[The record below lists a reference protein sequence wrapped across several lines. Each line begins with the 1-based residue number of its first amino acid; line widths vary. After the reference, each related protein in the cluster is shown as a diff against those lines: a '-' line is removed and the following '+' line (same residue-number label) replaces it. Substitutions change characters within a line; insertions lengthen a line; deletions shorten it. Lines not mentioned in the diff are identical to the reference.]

1 MLSGENGILQR
12 AKDAKIRTEKATI
25 IESAQTDIL
34 SQIAEN
40 KGEDIT
46 DSQFKAILG
55 KYFKEE
61 SIPNEIPEDL
71 SNLELTTSDGKYKII
86 ASEIYDGKIKT
97 LTPGLYYA
105 GTDNLYMSW
114 EDLINPD
121 NHMLILTDTT
131 LSRNAFNIE
140 DRVKLVIASNVT
152 NISGLQG
159 LSQLEEVII
168 PAGVT
173 SIENSAFSSSG
184 LKSIEIPN
192 SVTNIGTGIFSGC
205 TNLESVKI
213 EASGN
218 LDSRLFAGCSS
229 LKYVYLGENLI
240 LPSNGI
246 SFGPGQGCN
255 KIETAIILS
264 SGGIAA
270 GSFAGN
276 QSLTSVKL
284 GEKVTSIDA
293 YAFKGCSNLSKIEIE
308 RTEHSSLISIGQNAF
323 SGTSIKQILLPDSL
337 QTIRYRCFSRMR
349 KSFVG

>member
-40 KGEDIT
+40 NGEDIT

-61 SIPNEIPEDL
+61 SIPNEIPENL

-114 EDLINPD
+114 EEITKPTSSIIDVTND
-121 NHMLILTDTT
+121 GV
-131 LSRNAFNIE
+131 LSRRNFNIGE
-140 DRVKLVIASNVT
+140 IKVKMVIANNVT
-152 NISGLQG
+152 SISNLAGI
-159 LSQLEEVII
+159 SQLEEIVIPSSVI
-168 PAGVT
+168 SVGST
-173 SIENSAFSSSG
+173 AFG
-184 LKSIEIPN
+184 
-192 SVTNIGTGIFSGC
+192 
-205 TNLESVKI
+205 
-213 EASGN
+213 
-218 LDSRLFAGCSS
+218 GCSS
-229 LKYVYLGENLI
+229 LKEIYLGENI
-240 LPSNGI
+240 TIIGSGKI
-246 SFGPGQGCN
+246 HFGDCKN
-255 KIETAIILS
+255 LTKVTILS
-264 SGGIAA
+264 SGGIAG
-270 GSFAGN
+270 GSFEGN